1 MFWVRKASSANSAWI
16 MDLYSPLPN
25 VLARPYSEVK
35 DDMVWMLLF
44 LHGGA
49 LHTGNPNIIVN
60 TLKLS

>member
-1 MFWVRKASSANSAWI
+1 

-25 VLARPYSEVK
+25 VLAHPYSEVK